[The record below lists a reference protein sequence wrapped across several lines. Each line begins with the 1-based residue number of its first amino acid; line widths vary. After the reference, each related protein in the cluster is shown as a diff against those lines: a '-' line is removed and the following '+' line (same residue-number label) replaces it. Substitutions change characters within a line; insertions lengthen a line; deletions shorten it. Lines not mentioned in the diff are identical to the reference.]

1 MREFLQGYKGSNR
14 KFMAPV
20 SESKFNADVMEF
32 KDTNNNRVPFQMAN
46 EKGYATKNADV
57 ISLGD
62 GNHRYNIKRRNYKL
76 SDFSPGEETG
86 QHYQLD
92 FGLSSTDKIE
102 TISVSVNTVKQAQS
116 PNGITKKFESDF
128 KLVDNYR
135 QLRLYK
141 KFEQNGRLFGI
152 NLTSD
157 DTIQV
162 EYQLGRT

>member
-1 MREFLQGYKGSNR
+1 MREFFQGYKGSNR

-76 SDFSPGEETG
+76 SDFSEESTY
-86 QHYQLD
+86 YQLD
-92 FGLSSTDKIE
+92 LDLSSTDNL
-102 TISVSVNTVKQAQS
+102 SNLNVSVNTVKQAIS
-116 PNGITKKFESDF
+116 PKGNTETFEADF
-128 KLVDNYR
+128 NLVDNYR

-141 KFEQNGRLFGI
+141 KYVQNSKLFGI
-152 NLTSD
+152 DLTSSD
-157 DTIQV
+157 SIQI

>member
-1 MREFLQGYKGSNR
+1 MREFFQGYKGSNR

-76 SDFSPGEETG
+76 SDFSEESTY
-86 QHYQLD
+86 YQLD
-92 FGLSSTDKIE
+92 LDLSSTDNLGNLN
-102 TISVSVNTVKQAQS
+102 VSVNTVKQAIS
-116 PNGITKKFESDF
+116 PKGNTETFEADF
-128 KLVDNYR
+128 NLVDNYR

-141 KFEQNGRLFGI
+141 KYVQNSKLFGI
-152 NLTSD
+152 DLTSSD
-157 DTIQV
+157 SIQI

>member
-76 SDFSPGEETG
+76 SDFSEESTY
-86 QHYQLD
+86 YQLD
-92 FGLSSTDKIE
+92 LDLSSTDNLGNIN
-102 TISVSVNTVKQAQS
+102 VSVNTVKQAIS
-116 PNGITKKFESDF
+116 PKGNTETFEADF
-128 KLVDNYR
+128 NLVDNYR

-141 KFEQNGRLFGI
+141 KYAQNNKLFGI
-152 NLTSD
+152 DLTSD
-157 DTIQV
+157 DSIQI

>member
-1 MREFLQGYKGSNR
+1 MREFFQGYKGSNR

-76 SDFSPGEETG
+76 SDFSEESTY
-86 QHYQLD
+86 YQLD
-92 FGLSSTDKIE
+92 LDLSSTDNLGNLN
-102 TISVSVNTVKQAQS
+102 VSVNTVKQAIS
-116 PNGITKKFESDF
+116 PKGNTETFEADF
-128 KLVDNYR
+128 NLVDNYR

-141 KFEQNGRLFGI
+141 KYVQNSKLFGI
-152 NLTSD
+152 DLTSSD
-157 DTIQV
+157 SIQI
-162 EYQLGRT
+162 

>member
-46 EKGYATKNADV
+46 ERGYATKNADV

-76 SDFSPGEETG
+76 SDFSEESTY
-86 QHYQLD
+86 YQLD
-92 FGLSSTDKIE
+92 LGLSSTDNLGNIN
-102 TISVSVNTVKQAQS
+102 VSVNTVKQAIS
-116 PNGITKKFESDF
+116 PKGNTETFEADF
-128 KLVDNYR
+128 NLVDNYR

-141 KFEQNGRLFGI
+141 KYAQNNKLFGI
-152 NLTSD
+152 DLISD
-157 DTIQV
+157 DSIQI

>member
-76 SDFSPGEETG
+76 SDFSEESTY
-86 QHYQLD
+86 YQLD
-92 FGLSSTDKIE
+92 LDLSSTDNLGNIN
-102 TISVSVNTVKQAQS
+102 VSVNTVKQAIS
-116 PNGITKKFESDF
+116 PKGNTETFEADF
-128 KLVDNYR
+128 NLVDNYR

-141 KFEQNGRLFGI
+141 KYTQNSKLFGI
-152 NLTSD
+152 DLNSSD
-157 DTIQV
+157 DV
-162 EYQLGRT
+162 EIHYQLGRT